1 MPILEFFED
10 EACTAPINPEKVYDS
25 FYTRVNVNYAR
36 IGMYKL
42 FEGEISGH
50 YLQARIFCDVEDGL
64 ESSVGVYVASPG
76 RVEYWGKLA
85 AVVTQ
90 GAVYHMTH
98 TDEWQDASIGTTS
111 IGVVR
116 DFKMAALTESVTF
129 VSSNSVFRGAAAICV
144 KDAAGRSLILQSDEG
159 YGPGGYGHCAWS
171 TENEMYAVNFLPS
184 PVTVENVSELDLGD
198 DGDNLVISAVAKAV
212 VRRWFFNPT
221 GDTETELCCEIVAS
235 DTNEVFELHE
245 FAAGNIANGDSSP
258 VYMPS

>member
-1 MPILEFFED
+1 
-10 EACTAPINPEKVYDS
+10 
-25 FYTRVNVNYAR
+25 
-36 IGMYKL
+36 MYKL

-50 YLQARIFCDVEDGL
+50 YLQARIYCDLEDGL
-64 ESSVGVYVASPG
+64 ESSVMVYVASPG

-116 DFKMAALTESVTF
+116 DFTMAELTKSVTF

-144 KDAAGRSLILQSDEG
+144 NDAAGRSLILQSDEG

-171 TENEMYAVNFLPS
+171 TENEAWTVNFLPS
-184 PVTVENVSELDLGD
+184 PVTVDNVSELDLGD

-212 VRRWFFNPT
+212 VRRWYFGEPVQ
-221 GDTETELCCEIVAS
+221 GARALCCEVVAS
-235 DTNEVFELHE
+235 DTGEVFVLED
-245 FAAGNIANGDSSP
+245 FADGNLTQGDESP
-258 VYMPS
+258 VYMPG